1 MTLFISA
8 LSSAGNLGGAGL
20 SSARRAKLPMCRAR
34 HESARW
40 HQMRN
45 RHKFAAPTSGPR
57 SSLPDLPRCA
67 FSPSG
72 KLPGFDCAVQRPD
85 IPLRNAFFSDLRR
98 LSSSERERAVSL
110 DVGANSGDFSN
121 YIARIGN
128 QVAPGRRLHLVM
140 FDPQPRMARRL
151 TKLVRQ
157 LSNLG
162 AVNATFLPVAA
173 WTRDGNASFFSAGR
187 GRSVESSLSMSQA
200 GQDSATQVVRT
211 IDLAAYLHADFFAG
225 AAVRLLKIVS
235 TAIAHRISR
244 GLTSNSQIAG
254 YRRTAAPAAPPHR
267 RTVAVAPL
275 HRRTSF
281 LSLNLLVRPRVQDVE
296 VAEYDLLPH
305 LLLSGALCIPTHL
318 LVEWHLN
325 ALPPPRRLAGLAL
338 RLGFDELLK
347 TGCAT
352 SDHGSGPRVTVHDD
366 FDVNN
371 EFADVPGLAELHRRH
386 NGTWP
391 VGCAKRPNCRVR
403 WRNLIEHAGATAA
416 EAAAI

>member
-1 MTLFISA
+1 MPP
-8 LSSAGNLGGAGL
+8 
-20 SSARRAKLPMCRAR
+20 R
-34 HESARW
+34 
-40 HQMRN
+40 
-45 RHKFAAPTSGPR
+45 SGPR
-57 SSLPDLPRCA
+57 GSLPDLPRCA

-72 KLPGFDCAVQRPD
+72 ITPGIDCAVQRPD

-235 TAIAHRISR
+235 AAIAHRISPPGR
-244 GLTSNSQIAG
+244 VPVTA
-254 YRRTAAPAAPPHR
+254 RTRHTAALLHPRHR
-267 RTVAVAPL
+267 CTR
-275 HRRTSF
+275 
-281 LSLNLLVRPRVQDVE
+281 
-296 VAEYDLLPH
+296 
-305 LLLSGALCIPTHL
+305 G
-318 LVEWHLN
+318 
-325 ALPPPRRLAGLAL
+325 
-338 RLGFDELLK
+338 
-347 TGCAT
+347 
-352 SDHGSGPRVTVHDD
+352 
-366 FDVNN
+366 
-371 EFADVPGLAELHRRH
+371 
-386 NGTWP
+386 
-391 VGCAKRPNCRVR
+391 
-403 WRNLIEHAGATAA
+403 TAA
-416 EAAAI
+416 SRC

>member
-1 MTLFISA
+1 
-8 LSSAGNLGGAGL
+8 
-20 SSARRAKLPMCRAR
+20 
-34 HESARW
+34 
-40 HQMRN
+40 MRN

-225 AAVRLLKIVS
+225 ATVRLLKIVS
-235 TAIAHRISR
+235 AAIAHRISPQGR
-244 GLTSNSQIAG
+244 VPVTA
-254 YRRTAAPAAPPHR
+254 RTRHTGAPLAPAAPLHPRHR
-267 RTVAVAPL
+267 CTRGTVAPAAPL
-275 HRRTSF
+275 HLAAELESI
-281 LSLNLLVRPRVQDVE
+281 LAQDVE
-296 VAEYDLLPH
+296 VAEYELLPH

-352 SDHGSGPRVTVHDD
+352 SDHGSGPRVIVHDD

-371 EFADVPGLAELHRRH
+371 AYAEVPDLAEIQRNH

-391 VGCAKRPNCRVR
+391 AGCSKRPNCRAR
-403 WRNLIEHAGATAA
+403 WRKLIEHANATAA
-416 EAAAI
+416 DSRRLP

>member
-1 MTLFISA
+1 MKLFISA

-254 YRRTAAPAAPPHR
+254 SRRTAAPAAPPHR

-371 EFADVPGLAELHRRH
+371 EFAEVPGLAELHRRH

-391 VGCAKRPNCRVR
+391 AGCSKRPNCRVR

>member
-1 MTLFISA
+1 
-8 LSSAGNLGGAGL
+8 
-20 SSARRAKLPMCRAR
+20 
-34 HESARW
+34 
-40 HQMRN
+40 MRN

-110 DVGANSGDFSN
+110 DVGANSGEFSN
-121 YIARIGN
+121 YIARLGHN
-128 QVAPGRRLHLVM
+128 VAPGRRLHLVM

-173 WTRDGNASFFSAGR
+173 WTREGNASFFSSR
-187 GRSVESSLSMSQA
+187 RSVESSLSMSQA

-235 TAIAHRISR
+235 AAIAHRISPPGR
-244 GLTSNSQIAG
+244 VPVTA
-254 YRRTAAPAAPPHR
+254 RTRHTAALLHPRHR
-267 RTVAVAPL
+267 CTR
-275 HRRTSF
+275 
-281 LSLNLLVRPRVQDVE
+281 
-296 VAEYDLLPH
+296 
-305 LLLSGALCIPTHL
+305 G
-318 LVEWHLN
+318 
-325 ALPPPRRLAGLAL
+325 
-338 RLGFDELLK
+338 
-347 TGCAT
+347 
-352 SDHGSGPRVTVHDD
+352 
-366 FDVNN
+366 
-371 EFADVPGLAELHRRH
+371 
-386 NGTWP
+386 
-391 VGCAKRPNCRVR
+391 
-403 WRNLIEHAGATAA
+403 TAA
-416 EAAAI
+416 SRC